1 LSNSFKLVLNDTKID
16 RICSISYYLIKLFH
30 AMSKTSC
37 LLTPTLAKNKITN
50 TATKVDKKTWH
61 NLQGS
66 SASIALYHGALSS
79 DAPILLVTHDTP
91 SALKL
96 EQELR
101 SLNQAKDDLAI
112 CLFPDWETLPYDT
125 FSPHQDII
133 SQRLATLYQ
142 LSRMDKGIV
151 IVPVTTLVQRL
162 APKQYLEANSFLV
175 KKGDKKELHQLRQ
188 ELEASGYRCVDQVME
203 HGEFSARGAIL
214 DLFPMGSKTPFRLD
228 FFDDEID
235 EIRLF
240 DPENQRS
247 NEKIDKINLLPAH
260 EFPTDEAAISL
271 FRSQYRELFKSSIDK
286 ESIYHQVSNGI
297 LPPGIEYYLPL
308 FFERVNLDGANNKEE
323 STSTLCDY
331 LSANTLIAI
340 SGDLDKSLAQYWQD
354 IDYRYENR
362 RYDPTRPLLPPEQLF
377 LTKESLY
384 TALKPFARITIEPCE
399 HLAQTDESEKKQKS
413 SAIYFDVNALP
424 DLTIDHKLKQPF
436 ELISNFIADK
446 ETPNKVLFIAE
457 SQGRRESVLELLA
470 RDKIKPI
477 IFDSIEDFIESDEK
491 LGISVNAL
499 NQGFAFQAKGSAK
512 KNAIALVTEAELL
525 GSHVRQSRRRN
536 KSQDVATDAIFKNLA
551 ELNIGQAVV
560 HIEHGI
566 GRYLGLQTL
575 ETGGITTEFLMLSY
589 ANDAK
594 LYVPVAS
601 LHLISR
607 YSGADS
613 EHAPLHKLGTD
624 TWSKAKQKAAEKVRD
639 VAAELLDIYANRA
652 SNHGYTFKRDKA
664 DYLAFSDSFGFEETF
679 DQQQAINAVVSDM
692 LSPKAMDRLVCG
704 DVGFGKT
711 EVAMRAAFVAVND
724 GKQVAVLVPTT
735 LLAQQHYENF
745 RDRFANWPVSIEV
758 LSRFKTAKQ
767 QNEVIKQVES
777 GQIDILIGTHKLLQN
792 SIKYKDLGLLV
803 VDEEHRFGVKQKEK
817 IKQLRSNVDI
827 LTLTATPIPRTL
839 NMAMGGMRDLS
850 IIATP
855 PAKRLAVKT
864 FVRQHDDALIREAIL
879 RETLRGGQVYFLHNH
894 VDTID
899 KTAADIQ
906 ALVPEA
912 RIVTAHGQMRER
924 ELERI
929 MSDFYHQRFNV
940 IVCTTI
946 IETGIDVPSANTII
960 MDRADHLGLAQL
972 HQLRGRVGRS
982 HHQAYAYLLTP
993 HEKRMTKDAK
1003 KRLEAIASLED
1014 LGAGFTLATH
1024 DLEIRGAGELL
1035 GEDQS
1040 GSMSQVGFSLYMEML
1055 DHAVAAL
1062 KEGKQ
1067 LSLNQVTAK
1076 QTEIELRLAA
1086 LIPEDYIFDV
1096 SLRLSLYKRIAS
1108 CKDKRQ
1114 LDDVQVELI
1123 DRFGLLPQ
1131 ATKNLIHIAKLRLKA
1146 QPIGIARI
1154 EVNDK
1159 GGSIEFT
1166 DDTKVDHL
1174 LIIALVQKQP
1184 TMYKMVPP
1192 NKLKFTKASEGDQA
1206 RFNLITNLLND
1217 LTATKTK

>member
-1 LSNSFKLVLNDTKID
+1 
-16 RICSISYYLIKLFH
+16 
-30 AMSKTSC
+30 MSKVSS
-37 LLTPTLAKNKITN
+37 LLAPVLAKRRGKNP
-50 TATKVDKKTWH
+50 DKKSWH
-61 NLQGS
+61 NLHGS
-66 SASIALYHGALSS
+66 SSSVALYQAIKT
-79 DAPILLVTHDTP
+79 AETPILLVTHNTP
-91 SALKL
+91 QALKI
-96 EQELR
+96 EQELL
-101 SLNQAKDDLAI
+101 SLAKHDNDKTAEI
-112 CLFPDWETLPYDT
+112 CLFPDWETLPYDN

-142 LSRMDKGIV
+142 LSRMTTGII
-151 IVPVTTLVQRL
+151 IVPVTTLVQQL
-162 APKQYLEANSFLV
+162 APKKYIEANSLLI
-175 KKGDKKELHQLRQ
+175 KKGDKKDLHQMRQ
-188 ELEASGYRCVDQVME
+188 SLQENGYRHVDQVLE

-214 DLFPMGSKTPFRLD
+214 DIFPMGSKTPFRLD

-240 DPENQRS
+240 DPESQRS
-247 NEKIDKINLLPAH
+247 KEKIDEINLLPAH
-260 EFPTDEAAISL
+260 EFPIDEAGINL
-271 FRSQYRELFKSSIDK
+271 FRSQFREQFSGNIHK

-308 FFERVNLDGANNKEE
+308 FFNNKQDTEQDTE
-323 STSTLCDY
+323 QKTKPEKKLSNTLCDY
-331 LSANTLIAI
+331 LTPNTLVVI
-340 SGDLDKSLAQYWQD
+340 SGDIEHSLKQYWLD
-354 IDYRYENR
+354 IEYRYENR

-377 LTKESLY
+377 LNEQELY
-384 TALKPFARITIEPCE
+384 TALKPFDRITIAKQVDLQASTQDDLEQDVAVSE
-399 HLAQTDESEKKQKS
+399 TDIKSKS
-413 SAIYFDVNALP
+413 SVITFAVQPLP
-424 DLTIDHKLKQPF
+424 DLTINHKLKQPF
-436 ELISNFIADK
+436 ELINHFISDQASPAK
-446 ETPNKVLFIAE
+446 ILFIAQ
-457 SQGRRESVLELLA
+457 SQGRRESVLELLE
-470 RDKIKPI
+470 RDNIKPTQFPCI
-477 IFDSIEDFIESDEK
+477 DDFINASETI
-491 LGISVNAL
+491 GITVNSL
-499 NQGFAFQAKGSAK
+499 SQGFSFQAKGASA

-525 GSHVRQSRRRN
+525 GNHVSQARRRT
-536 KSQDVATDAIFKNLA
+536 KAQDLQADALFKNLA
-551 ELNIGQAVV
+551 ELSIGQAVV

-566 GRYLGLQTL
+566 GRYQGLQTI
-575 ETGGITTEFLMLSY
+575 ENGGITTEFLVLTY
-589 ANDAK
+589 ASEAK

-601 LHLISR
+601 LHLIGR

-624 TWSKAKQKAAEKVRD
+624 TWSKAKQKAVEKVRD
-639 VAAELLDIYANRA
+639 VAAELLDIYAKRA
-652 SNHGYTFKRDKA
+652 SNHGHTFKRDKQ
-664 DYLAFSDSFGFEETF
+664 DYQAFSDSFGFEETF
-679 DQQQAINAVVSDM
+679 DQKQAINAVVSDM
-692 LSPKAMDRLVCG
+692 LSHKTMDRLVCG

-724 GKQVAVLVPTT
+724 GKQVAILVPTT

-745 RDRFANWPVSIEV
+745 KDRFANWPVVTEV
-758 LSRFKTAKQ
+758 LSRFKTAKEQ
-767 QNEVIKQVES
+767 KEVMARVES
-777 GQIDILIGTHKLLQN
+777 GQVDILIGTHKLLQN

-864 FVRQHDDALIREAIL
+864 FVRQYDEPLIREAIL

-899 KTAADIQ
+899 KKAADIQ

-912 RIVTAHGQMRER
+912 RVVTAHGQMRER

-940 IVCTTI
+940 LICTTI

-993 HEKRMTKDAK
+993 HEKRITKGAK
-1003 KRLEAIASLED
+1003 KRLEAIALLED

-1040 GSMSQVGFSLYMEML
+1040 GSMSQIGFSLYMEML
-1055 DHAVAAL
+1055 DQAVAAL

-1067 LSLNQVTAK
+1067 LSLDQVMST
-1076 QTEIELRLAA
+1076 QTEIELRIPA
-1086 LIPEDYIFDV
+1086 LIPDDYIFDV
-1096 SLRLSLYKRIAS
+1096 SIRLSLYKRIAS
-1108 CKDKRQ
+1108 CKDKRA

-1131 ATKNLIHIAKLRLKA
+1131 PTKNLVQIAKIRLKA
-1146 QPIGIARI
+1146 QTIGISRI
-1154 EVNDK
+1154 EASST
-1159 GGSIEFT
+1159 GGSIEFSQNT
-1166 DDTKVDHL
+1166 CVDPM
-1174 LIIALVQKQP
+1174 LIIGLIQKNP
-1184 TMYKMVPP
+1184 SMYSMVGAS
-1192 NKLKFTKASEGDQA
+1192 KLKFIKANDDTQK
-1206 RFNLITNLLND
+1206 RFTLIANILND
-1217 LTATKTK
+1217 LAK